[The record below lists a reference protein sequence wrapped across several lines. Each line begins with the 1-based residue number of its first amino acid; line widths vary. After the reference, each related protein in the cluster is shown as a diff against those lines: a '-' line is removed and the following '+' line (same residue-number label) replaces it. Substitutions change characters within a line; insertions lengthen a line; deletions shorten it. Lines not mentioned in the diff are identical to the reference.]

1 MTFCSVFFQNS
12 SVFQYQVPE
21 QKQRD
26 KDLDVFISIAQ
37 HLRDYPHT
45 HGKVK
50 SCNHTP
56 AERIAALPVN
66 SGAYFGRL
74 PCLNASETAD
84 DIYFVPSRWT
94 TKPKM

>member
-1 MTFCSVFFQNS
+1 M
-12 SVFQYQVPE
+12 PE
-21 QKQRD
+21 QDQRD
-26 KDLDVFISIAQ
+26 KDLDVISIAQ

-50 SCNHTP
+50 SCNHLTP
-56 AERIAALPVN
+56 NTTAERIAALPVN
-66 SGAYFGRL
+66 SVVYFGRL
-74 PCLNASETAD
+74 PCLNGSETAD